1 MPQSSSTKRRAGTE
15 TERMRLAWSSR
26 WTEGRGRESVEEDD
40 MERGKGGEAEGEV
53 NKEEHLRKNQE
64 MKKTPTKVQKLQNRK
79 KR

>member
-53 NKEEHLRKNQE
+53 NKRGAPEEE
-64 MKKTPTKVQKLQNRK
+64 SGDEEDTDEGAEATE
-79 KR
+79 